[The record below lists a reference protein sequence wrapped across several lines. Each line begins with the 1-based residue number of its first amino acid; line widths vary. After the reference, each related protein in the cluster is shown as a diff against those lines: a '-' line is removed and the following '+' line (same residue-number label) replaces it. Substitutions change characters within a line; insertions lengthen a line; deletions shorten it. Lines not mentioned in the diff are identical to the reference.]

1 MFSARNVVA
10 VRDSELAERE
20 GFEPPVPVKA
30 RTLSRRLVST
40 THPSLRV
47 VGAPAS
53 FLILS
58 VRRIFTYRPA
68 SSLNAAG
75 ILAP

>member
-1 MFSARNVVA
+1 
-10 VRDSELAERE
+10 
-20 GFEPPVPVKA
+20 
-30 RTLSRRLVST
+30 
-40 THPSLRV
+40 V